1 MFYKIFRHI
10 IFRKFFVYLNMSNS
24 GFFSYGRERCK
35 RRRFVVLVNPC
46 IVSKISDMDTEYV
59 RDLYISGYRSS
70 YTVFELKQ
78 TPSETTWDPFNFI
91 ALSNISQNYFA
102 TNKLVFMQYFLFLF
116 SKDDLR
122 SKKDE
127 LRLNFVQWELSL
139 KSLFL
144 YARSL

>member
-102 TNKLVFMQYFLFLF
+102 TNKLVFMQYFA
-116 SKDDLR
+116 KI
-122 SKKDE
+122 KPNNHNHIE
-127 LRLNFVQWELSL
+127 LVIANAMHSVGLSEWFQTGL
-139 KSLFL
+139 TEG
-144 YARSL
+144 